1 MAVFLRATRSAAS
14 TAETKGF
21 FEMPTK
27 YTQVAGHP
35 TYYYYVGQTTTPDV
49 VPDFSRGKAI
59 VFVHASGS
67 NGHSWH
73 NQIDALGVRHSP
85 IAMDMPGHARSDGV
99 VGFETVAQYAD
110 FVAAFLD
117 ALKIKS
123 AVIAGRSLGGAVALD
138 FAIRYPDRT
147 QAVIAMCAAAKFNIA
162 ADRLAALEAVAKGRA
177 SQQFNNDGYSPKTAK
192 EKIDV
197 IREGWGEQ
205 IKTDPRVRWT
215 DVKACAAVDLRADLG
230 KIKKPALVIAG
241 ADDTTTP
248 PSDAQFIAD
257 HVAGARMVTI
267 ADAAHNL
274 PTEKPAEVSAE
285 IEKFLSQL

>member
-1 MAVFLRATRSAAS
+1 
-14 TAETKGF
+14 
-21 FEMPTK
+21 MPTK

-49 VPDFSRGKAI
+49 VPDFSRGKTI
-59 VFVHASGS
+59 VFIHASGS

-73 NQIDALGVRHSP
+73 NQVDGLGAKHSP
-85 IAMDMPGHARSDGV
+85 IAMDMPAHGRSDGV
-99 VGFETVAQYAD
+99 VGFETIAQYTD
-110 FVAAFLD
+110 FTAAFLD

-123 AVIAGRSLGGAVALD
+123 AVIAGRSLGGMVALD

-147 QAVIAMCAAAKFNIA
+147 QGVIAICTAAKFNIPA
-162 ADRLAALEAVAKGRA
+162 ERIAALEAVAKGRA
-177 SQQFNNDGYSPKTAK
+177 TQQFNNDGYSPKTIK
-192 EKIDV
+192 EKVDV

-215 DVKACAAVDLRADLG
+215 DVKACAAADLSADLG
-230 KIKKPALVIAG
+230 KIKKPTLVLAG
-241 ADDTTTP
+241 ADDTTATLA
-248 PSDAQFIAD
+248 DAQLIVE
-257 HVAGARMVTI
+257 HIPGAKLVKI

-274 PTEKPAEVSAE
+274 PTEQPSALNAE